1 MPSTEFKMVENSN
14 DTISSS
20 ERSKT
25 KFLLNAFAPREQIQL
40 ERTSKFYL
48 DLDSTN
54 QIDLKSI
61 KQLTLK
67 LEKTLEV
74 ELP

>member
-1 MPSTEFKMVENSN
+1 MPSTELKMVENS
-14 DTISSS
+14 DTISIS
-20 ERSKT
+20 ESKT
-25 KFLLNAFAPREQIQL
+25 KFLINAFAPKEQVQL

-48 DLDSTN
+48 DMDSTN

-61 KQLTLK
+61 KSLTLK

>member
-1 MPSTEFKMVENSN
+1 MPSTELKMVENS

-20 ERSKT
+20 ESKT
-25 KFLLNAFAPREQIQL
+25 KFLINAFAPKEQVQL

-48 DLDSTN
+48 DMDSTN

-61 KQLTLK
+61 KSLTLK